1 MTGTKRKA
9 PISKRAFLAFIKAC
23 LITCAALEKD
33 TTTPRK
39 DLFKR
44 GEELLCEVVR
54 ETAAY
59 TERNNMFFSPVNL
72 FKGARWAKDGLTAA
86 FIIVLG
92 HFETSSLN
100 LLGVLLAARSKKK
113 DGLRYVGSRTRR
125 RRRSPRRR
133 RRRAPAHSP
142 SRAPPFLA
150 CSPIFPSRGDRELP
164 FIPFLVVRVLAPS
177 RRRRAHS
184 CVFVPLLRGRSVA
197 SATTSAIA

>member
-1 MTGTKRKA
+1 MTDTKRKA

-23 LITCAALEKD
+23 LITCAALEVD

-39 DLFKR
+39 ALFKR

-59 TERNNMFFSPVNL
+59 TERNNMRFSPVNL
-72 FKGARWAKDGLTAA
+72 PKGARWGKYGLTAP

-133 RRRAPAHSP
+133 RRRRAPAHSP
-142 SRAPPFLA
+142 SRAPSFLA
-150 CSPIFPSRGDRELP
+150 CSP
-164 FIPFLVVRVLAPS
+164 FI
-177 RRRRAHS
+177 RRAVIGS
-184 CVFVPLLRGRSVA
+184 
-197 SATTSAIA
+197 

>member
-1 MTGTKRKA
+1 MSTCSRLLRPFFKFLHFRSSIFGRLNRSTILSLSRARADSLPTRAMTDTKRKA

-23 LITCAALEKD
+23 LVTCAALEKD

-39 DLFKR
+39 ALFKR
-44 GEELLCEVVR
+44 SEELLSEVVR

-59 TERNNMFFSPVNL
+59 TERNNMRFSPVNL
-72 FKGARWAKDGLTAA
+72 PKGARWGKYGLTAP

-125 RRRSPRRR
+125 RRRSP
-133 RRRAPAHSP
+133 
-142 SRAPPFLA
+142 
-150 CSPIFPSRGDRELP
+150 
-164 FIPFLVVRVLAPS
+164 
-177 RRRRAHS
+177 
-184 CVFVPLLRGRSVA
+184 
-197 SATTSAIA
+197 

>member
-1 MTGTKRKA
+1 MTDTKRKA

-23 LITCAALEKD
+23 LVTCAALEKD

-39 DLFKR
+39 ALFKR
-44 GEELLCEVVR
+44 SEELLSEVVR

-59 TERNNMFFSPVNL
+59 TERNNMRFSPVNL
-72 FKGARWAKDGLTAA
+72 PKGARWGKYGLTAP

-125 RRRSPRRR
+125 RRRSP
-133 RRRAPAHSP
+133 
-142 SRAPPFLA
+142 
-150 CSPIFPSRGDRELP
+150 
-164 FIPFLVVRVLAPS
+164 
-177 RRRRAHS
+177 
-184 CVFVPLLRGRSVA
+184 
-197 SATTSAIA
+197 

>member
-1 MTGTKRKA
+1 MTDTKRKA

-23 LITCAALEKD
+23 LITCAALEVD

-39 DLFKR
+39 ALFKR

-59 TERNNMFFSPVNL
+59 TERINMFFSPVNL

-100 LLGVLLAARSKKK
+100 LLGVLLAAR
-113 DGLRYVGSRTRR
+113 
-125 RRRSPRRR
+125 
-133 RRRAPAHSP
+133 
-142 SRAPPFLA
+142 
-150 CSPIFPSRGDRELP
+150 
-164 FIPFLVVRVLAPS
+164 
-177 RRRRAHS
+177 
-184 CVFVPLLRGRSVA
+184 
-197 SATTSAIA
+197 